1 MASHTGRV
9 IKTRSVIFAPN
20 RDKSL
25 RGDAQR
31 SKFKASRPSVSYDI
45 DKRLQFWLNHKIV
58 SIRNEV
64 SNGQ

>member
-1 MASHTGRV
+1 MVTRTDRV

-31 SKFKASRPSVSYDI
+31 TKFKASRPVVSYDV
-45 DKRLQFWLNHKIV
+45 DRLVQCWLRGV
-58 SIRNEV
+58 SIRNINEV
-64 SNGQ
+64 SNG